1 MIGGQTLLYSDM
13 STAQLRDE
21 MAELQRKGR
30 RAYDEENWSEY
41 ETLMTKWYL
50 AKSYEM
56 LPNANI
62 EIGRTYRIAEEYDR
76 LTVTGLEGV
85 MAWGI
90 RQSSAETTAIPIARL
105 DEYDDGFT
113 S

>member
-1 MIGGQTLLYSDM
+1 MPLYSEM
-13 STAQLRDE
+13 TTEELRTE
-21 MAELQRKGR
+21 MKKLQELGQK
-30 RAYDEENWSEY
+30 AFDEENWSEY
-41 ETLMTKWYL
+41 EVHMTKWYL
-50 AKSYEM
+50 AKSYEI
-56 LPNANI
+56 LPHAQI

-90 RQSSAETTAIPIARL
+90 RESTAETTAIPIARL
-105 DEYDDGFT
+105 DEYDDDFDK